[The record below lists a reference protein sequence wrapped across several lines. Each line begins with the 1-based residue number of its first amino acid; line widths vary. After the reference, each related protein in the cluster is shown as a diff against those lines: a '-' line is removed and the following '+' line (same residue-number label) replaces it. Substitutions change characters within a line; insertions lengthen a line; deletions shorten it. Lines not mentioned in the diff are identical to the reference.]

1 MSSKYP
7 FYVELESSDG
17 LLLGQHV
24 YIEPDYGQDAEQDAD
39 TLKLP
44 AYYINDA
51 DSAPWVWAQNAKGKL
66 EKRSLTLGDYDAEMD
81 TYVVTDGLT
90 ADDYIAFPD
99 ESLKA
104 GMTCVTYDDAT
115 FDPGMGGG
123 DMGDMGDMSGVDGM
137 DGAPVDGMDGMDGAV
152 DVMPEDGAA
161 ALPAADDGAVAEG

>member
-1 MSSKYP
+1 M
-7 FYVELESSDG
+7 
-17 LLLGQHV
+17 
-24 YIEPDYGQDAEQDAD
+24 YIEPDYGQDAEQDAN

-44 AYYINDA
+44 SYYINDV
-51 DSAPWVWAQNAKGKL
+51 DSSPWVWAQNDKGKL

-115 FDPGMGGG
+115 FDPSMGGG
-123 DMGDMGDMSGVDGM
+123 DMMDGMNSMDGM

-152 DVMPEDGAA
+152 DTMPEDGAA
-161 ALPAADDGAVAEG
+161 ALPGVDDGAAAEG